1 MSLNSPA
8 RIRANPLRGKERTNH
23 GGTEDTE
30 RKFSR
35 NLHTNGLLR
44 VLRITKVYYL
54 VFLTRFFEGASR
66 PGSVGFLRHG
76 LKRPPGRVE
85 NARLLMRPDRI
96 DRSWLP

>member
-1 MSLNSPA
+1 MTATAYADIEVDDRGIPYLAATRTKVLNSPA
-8 RIRANPLRGKERTNH
+8 RIRANPLRGKKRTNH
-23 GGTEDTE
+23 EGTDDTE

-66 PGSVGFLRHG
+66 PGSV
-76 LKRPPGRVE
+76 
-85 NARLLMRPDRI
+85 
-96 DRSWLP
+96 